1 MSDSSFAL
9 YPYRIALSRPLPVG
23 KQRIMHRSGLVIEVR
38 TGERSVF
45 AEIAPLSGPDMD
57 GAPILGFSS
66 ESLDECI
73 QTLKSSLA
81 GISPATEAEWGARL
95 ETLADSAPEA
105 SVAWG
110 LGILAA
116 QLNEQL
122 CVLSPDS
129 AQQPDDSAHP
139 MLGIPLIYL
148 AQDEPLESIRKRVKA
163 LPDHTRFVKVK
174 VGQTSMETELNL
186 IHAILAE
193 RPQLKLRLDANQGFE
208 LEDAIDFCA
217 CLPRGAIDYIE
228 EPCRNPADNPA
239 LFRAVGISYALDES
253 LILSD
258 FHFPD
263 DPQSQGLRALVLK
276 PMLLGSPARVQ
287 AFIEE
292 AHSRGIRCVIS
303 SALESSL
310 GIAALAAFAKQV
322 TPDEA
327 PGLDT
332 LFPFEADC
340 IVSQGQKRCLT
351 PDAPGP
357 VLGCE
362 LGASLL

>member
-1 MSDSSFAL
+1 MSELSFAL

-23 KQRIMHRSGLVIEVR
+23 KQRIMHRTGLVLEAS
-38 TGERSVF
+38 TGEKRVF

-57 GAPILGFSS
+57 GAPILGFSA
-66 ESLDECI
+66 ESIDDCI
-73 QTLKSSLA
+73 DTLKSGLA
-81 GISPATEAEWGARL
+81 GRTSSDAADWVAKLEAM
-95 ETLADSAPEA
+95 ADSVSQDA
-105 SVAWG
+105 VAWG

-122 CVLSPDS
+122 SEQLS
-129 AQQPDDSAHP
+129 DDIAHP
-139 MLGIPLIYL
+139 MPDIPLIYL
-148 AQDEPLESIRKRVKA
+148 GEDEPLEAVRKRVKA
-163 LPDHTRFVKVK
+163 LPAQTRFVKVK
-174 VGQTSMETELNL
+174 VGQTSMETELKL
-186 IHAILAE
+186 IHGILAE

-208 LEDAIDFCA
+208 LDDAIDFCA
-217 CLPRGAIDYIE
+217 CLPRDAIDYIE

-239 LFRAVGISYALDES
+239 LFRAVGIGYALDES
-253 LILSD
+253 LALSD
-258 FHFPD
+258 FHFPE

-287 AFIEE
+287 AFIDD

-310 GIAALAAFAKQV
+310 GISALAAFAKQV
-322 TPDEA
+322 TPEEA

-340 IVSQGQKRCLT
+340 IVSHGQKRCLT
-351 PDAPGP
+351 PEAPGP